1 MFTRKYCNKIQSKSE
16 SRLNPIEVFM
26 KDLLLNVG
34 YYNDTFLNSKKKKES
49 IASSNRT
56 SLSRLGDCY
65 KYKTIA
71 TGLTQ
76 EDLVI
81 YIEERTLII
90 HTKVDKNNVLLNDPF
105 KVEVNHKVKLKDKVD
120 KDNITAILC
129 NGILEV
135 VIPFD
140 NSEEW
145 KHEVKFV

>member
-49 IASSNRT
+49 ITSSNST

-105 KVEVNHKVKLKDKVD
+105 KVGVNHKVKLKDKALNECQA
-120 KDNITAILC
+120 KLKIQT
-129 NGILEV
+129 
-135 VIPFD
+135 
-140 NSEEW
+140 
-145 KHEVKFV
+145 VKNWHIKQKYKRESCLV